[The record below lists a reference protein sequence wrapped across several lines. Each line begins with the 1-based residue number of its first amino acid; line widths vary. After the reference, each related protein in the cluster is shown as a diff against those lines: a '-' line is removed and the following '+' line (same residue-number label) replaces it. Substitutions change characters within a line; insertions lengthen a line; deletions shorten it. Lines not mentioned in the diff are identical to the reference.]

1 MNFSGC
7 SKRVQSHIARPH
19 SALSKRVLDMA
30 IEWLVAQEFKQLRNP
45 VMTLKFRSKTCNLV
59 ALVVFGFYWCL
70 SHE

>member
-30 IEWLVAQEFKQLRNP
+30 IEWLVAQEFNEGSYVIQ
-45 VMTLKFRSKTCNLV
+45 SC
-59 ALVVFGFYWCL
+59 
-70 SHE
+70 H